1 MNTHGGKRDGAGRR
15 RGAIP
20 KKTMTLHIEETLLDE
35 IRKKAAELDMSG
47 NCLIRLAINAGL
59 RQAIIDAKQE

>member
-59 RQAIIDAKQE
+59 RQAIIDAKQD

>member
-20 KKTMTLHIEETLLDE
+20 KKTMTLHIEETLLDA

-59 RQAIIDAKQE
+59 RQAIIDAKQD